1 MWLERTAPFKRV
13 RNAGRPEKMF
23 WEIIGRL
30 FGVYVI
36 GRAFCVA
43 WSFLKSF
50 AFPMLGWRLNLRSY
64 GEWAGKIMTWGP

>member
-1 MWLERTAPFKRV
+1 ML
-13 RNAGRPEKMF
+13 

-36 GRAFCVA
+36 GKALCMA

-50 AFPMLGWRLNLRSY
+50 VFPVVGWRLNLKSY
-64 GEWAGKIMTWGP
+64 GEWAGKLKFGRPRVISPLSDHHRFRVVQQP